1 MNFLSFT
8 ERKEIINK
16 ILNHFVDID
25 NTELLLKL
33 ENVDDNKLCTICDL
47 VYLQDESLDFVLSL
61 L

>member
-1 MNFLSFT
+1 MNFLSSI

-25 NTELLLKL
+25 NTELSFKL

-47 VYLQDESLDFVLSL
+47 VYLQDESLDFILSL